1 MLIDW
6 FTVIAQIINFLILLF
21 LLRRFL
27 YGPIINAMHARE
39 ERVVARLEDAHRQQE
54 EAEQEAADYRRQ
66 QRELEQQRA
75 ARLQE
80 AEESAHARR
89 EELIAEARAET
100 DRLRANW
107 HAALEQSKESFL
119 RDLRQRTGEQVTAI
133 ARRVLNDLAT
143 ADLEQQIIRAFLQ
156 RLRSL
161 DQATQA
167 TIAQATADAQPNVLI
182 RSAFDLSHDQRR
194 QIENT
199 VQAQFGEEVELSFET
214 APELI
219 AGIALT
225 VGSHELAWNLQSYL
239 ETLEEE
245 IDRIFAE
252 ETQAGQAAPEAQPDS
267 EGVKAERELVEEH
280 NP

>member
-39 ERVVARLEDAHRQQE
+39 ERVVSRLEDARRQQE
-54 EAEQEAADYRRQ
+54 AAEQEAADYRQ
-66 QRELEQQRA
+66 KQRELEQQRE

-80 AEESAHARR
+80 AEESAHQRR
-89 EELIAEARAET
+89 QELMEEARAET

-133 ARRVLNDLAT
+133 ARRVLHDLAA
-143 ADLEQQIIRAFLQ
+143 ADLEQQIIQVFLQ
-156 RLRSL
+156 RLRNL
-161 DQATQA
+161 DQETQE
-167 TIAQATADAQPNVLI
+167 TIAPALDNGEQTVLI
-182 RSAFDLSHDQRR
+182 RSAFNLSKDQHR
-194 QIENT
+194 QIEHA
-199 VQAQFGEEVELSFET
+199 VREQFDEDVAFSFET

-219 AGIALT
+219 AGITLN

-239 ETLEEE
+239 ETLQEA
-245 IDRIFAE
+245 IDQIFAE
-252 ETQAGQAAPEAQPDS
+252 ETQSGQATPEAQLDS
-267 EGVKAERELVEEH
+267 EGAEAERELVEEH
-280 NP
+280 QP